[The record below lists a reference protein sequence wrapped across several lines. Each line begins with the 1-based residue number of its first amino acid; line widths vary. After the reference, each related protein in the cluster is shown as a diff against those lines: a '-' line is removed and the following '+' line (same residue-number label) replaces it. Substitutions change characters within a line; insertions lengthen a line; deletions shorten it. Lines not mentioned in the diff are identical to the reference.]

1 MRVLQLCHKP
11 PLPAKDGGC
20 IAMNNLTQGLLDAGH
35 KVKILTIFTHKHDL
49 ILDEL
54 DPDYIQKTDIEGV
67 HVDTRINFVDAFTA
81 FMTNDSYH
89 VNRFFS
95 PDMDIKIDRLLR
107 KHSFDVIHLE
117 SLFMTPYIGTIKR
130 HSRAPIIL
138 RAHNIE
144 YTIWEKI
151 AIGTKNPIKKIY
163 LNFLAKQLREYEL
176 MMFNSVDGIATIS
189 ESDKIRMMQL
199 GVRRPIK
206 TIAFGIDLNLYHCQP
221 TTPENE
227 NKLFHLGAMDWE
239 PNVEGL
245 MWFMDK
251 VWPSIHQKF
260 PHLTLHLAGRNMS
273 DEFKAKSL
281 PNVFIQGEVE
291 DAIQYIQ
298 DHDIMVVPILSG
310 GGVRVKII
318 EGMALGKAIISSTI
332 GAIGIEYKEKEN
344 ILIADT
350 VLEWIQ
356 SIESLMEKPDKKVRI
371 QNNARQFAE
380 SHFDNKFI
388 TKELIQFYKEVQ
400 K

>member
-245 MWFMDK
+245 TWFMDK

>member
-227 NKLFHLGAMDWE
+227 NKLFHLGAMA
-239 PNVEGL
+239 P
-245 MWFMDK
+245 K
-251 VWPSIHQKF
+251 
-260 PHLTLHLAGRNMS
+260 
-273 DEFKAKSL
+273 
-281 PNVFIQGEVE
+281 
-291 DAIQYIQ
+291 
-298 DHDIMVVPILSG
+298 
-310 GGVRVKII
+310 
-318 EGMALGKAIISSTI
+318 
-332 GAIGIEYKEKEN
+332 
-344 ILIADT
+344 
-350 VLEWIQ
+350 
-356 SIESLMEKPDKKVRI
+356 
-371 QNNARQFAE
+371 
-380 SHFDNKFI
+380 
-388 TKELIQFYKEVQ
+388 
-400 K
+400 

>member
-245 MWFMDK
+245 TWFMDR

-380 SHFDNKFI
+380 SHFDNKII

>member
-151 AIGTKNPIKKIY
+151 AIGTKNPIKKLY

-350 VLEWIQ
+350 VLEWIHA
-356 SIESLMEKPDKKVRI
+356 IGSLMEKQGKKERI
-371 QNNARQFAE
+371 EKNARQFAE

>member
-20 IAMNNLTQGLLDAGH
+20 IAMNNLTQGLIEAGH

-49 ILDEL
+49 KLDEL
-54 DPDYIQKTDIEGV
+54 SPEYIQKTDIEGV

-107 KHSFDVIHLE
+107 KQSFDVIHLE

-130 HSRAPIIL
+130 HTQAPIIL

-151 AIGTKNPIKKIY
+151 AIGTKNPIKKLY

-176 MMFNSVDGIATIS
+176 MMFNSVNGIATIS
-189 ESDKIRMMQL
+189 ESDKIRMLQL
-199 GVRRPIK
+199 GVRKPIK
-206 TIAFGIDLNLYHCQP
+206 TVAFGIDLDLYPCSASSS
-221 TTPENE
+221 NI
-227 NKLFHLGAMDWE
+227 NFKLFHLGAMDWE

-245 MWFMDK
+245 TWFIQK
-251 VWPSIHQKF
+251 VWPNIHQKF
-260 PHLTLHLAGRNMS
+260 PDLTLHLAGRNMS
-273 DEFKAKSL
+273 PEFKAIQA
-281 PNVFIQGEVE
+281 PQVFIKGEID
-291 DAIQYIQ
+291 DATKYIQ

-350 VLEWIQ
+350 AAEWIEAIDALVNKVGKKER
-356 SIESLMEKPDKKVRI
+356 IER
-371 QNNARQFAE
+371 NARQFAE
-380 SHFDNKFI
+380 THFDNRVI

-400 K
+400 R

>member
-20 IAMNNLTQGLLDAGH
+20 IAMNNLTQGLIESGH
-35 KVKILTIFTHKHDL
+35 KVKIITIFTHKHDL
-49 ILDEL
+49 KLNEL
-54 DPDYIQKTDIEGV
+54 SPEYIQKTDIEGV

-107 KHSFDVIHLE
+107 KQSFDVIHLE

-130 HSRAPIIL
+130 HSKAPIIL

-151 AIGTKNPIKKIY
+151 AIGTKNPIKKLY

-189 ESDKIRMMQL
+189 ESDKIRMLQL

-206 TIAFGIDLNLYHCQP
+206 TVAFGIDLNLYPCVPSTP
-221 TTPENE
+221 TQSL
-227 NKLFHLGAMDWE
+227 KLFHLGAMDWE

-245 MWFMDK
+245 KWFIEK
-251 VWPSIHQKF
+251 VWPAVHQRF
-260 PHLTLHLAGRNMS
+260 PQITLHLAGRNMS
-273 DEFKAKSL
+273 EEFKAL
-281 PNVFIQGEVE
+281 NVPQVFIEGEVD
-291 DAIQYIQ
+291 DATQYIQ
-298 DHDIMVVPILSG
+298 AHDVMVVPILSG

-332 GAIGIEYKEKEN
+332 GAIGIDYKEKEN
-344 ILIADT
+344 ILIADST
-350 VLEWIQ
+350 SEWIQ
-356 SIESLMEKPDKKVRI
+356 AIDGLINKEGKKERLEI
-371 QNNARQFAE
+371 NARQFAE
-380 SHFDNKFI
+380 THFDNRII

>member
-245 MWFMDK
+245 TWFMDR

-371 QNNARQFAE
+371 QNNAREFAE
-380 SHFDNKFI
+380 SHFDNKII

>member
-206 TIAFGIDLNLYHCQP
+206 TIAFGIDLNLYHCQA
-221 TTPENE
+221 TAPENE

>member
-1 MRVLQLCHKP
+1 
-11 PLPAKDGGC
+11 
-20 IAMNNLTQGLLDAGH
+20 MNNLTQGLLDAGH

-245 MWFMDK
+245 TWFMDR
-251 VWPSIHQKF
+251 VGP
-260 PHLTLHLAGRNMS
+260 
-273 DEFKAKSL
+273 
-281 PNVFIQGEVE
+281 VF
-291 DAIQYIQ
+291 
-298 DHDIMVVPILSG
+298 
-310 GGVRVKII
+310 
-318 EGMALGKAIISSTI
+318 
-332 GAIGIEYKEKEN
+332 
-344 ILIADT
+344 
-350 VLEWIQ
+350 
-356 SIESLMEKPDKKVRI
+356 
-371 QNNARQFAE
+371 
-380 SHFDNKFI
+380 
-388 TKELIQFYKEVQ
+388 TKNFHI
-400 K
+400 

>member
-245 MWFMDK
+245 TWFMDR

-350 VLEWIQ
+350 VLEWIHA
-356 SIESLMEKPDKKVRI
+356 IGSLMEKQGKKERI
-371 QNNARQFAE
+371 EKNARQFAE

>member
-221 TTPENE
+221 TAPENE

-245 MWFMDK
+245 SWFMDK

-356 SIESLMEKPDKKVRI
+356 SIESLMEKQDKKERI

-380 SHFDNKFI
+380 SHFDNKII

>member
-151 AIGTKNPIKKIY
+151 AIGTKNPIKKLY

-206 TIAFGIDLNLYHCQP
+206 TIAFGIDLNLYHCQA
-221 TTPENE
+221 TASENE
-227 NKLFHLGAMDWE
+227 YKLFHLGAMDWE

-251 VWPSIHQKF
+251 VWPSIHEKF
-260 PHLTLHLAGRNMS
+260 PALTLHLAGRNMS
-273 DEFKAKSL
+273 EEFKSLSL
-281 PNVFIQGEVE
+281 PNVFIQGEVD
-291 DAIQYIQ
+291 DAVQYIQ